1 MWPLPDS
8 LARSQLNMKSSSH
21 PKSRT
26 AIKMYPPTTVTN
38 LGCLAALAA
47 SLAVVGLVDAV
58 ELTFELPDNA
68 KECFFEVIEKGTEA
82 TLEFQVVTG
91 GHYDVDVTLTGPRKN
106 EMYKEVKKQYDSHTF
121 TADMTGEYK
130 ACFSNEFSTFSHK
143 LVYIDFQV
151 GEEDPLP
158 GVGEH
163 LTAMTQMESSSQEV
177 HENLNAIIDYQ
188 THHRLRETA
197 GRKSAEGLNERVMIW
212 SAFVTIA
219 ILFVGFGQ
227 VFVLK
232 SFFSEK
238 KPSALYGY
246 Q

>member
-1 MWPLPDS
+1 M
-8 LARSQLNMKSSSH
+8 NSS
-21 PKSRT
+21 
-26 AIKMYPPTTVTN
+26 N
-38 LGCLAALAA
+38 LVALAVA
-47 SLAVVGLVDAV
+47 FVFVGSTDAV

-106 EMYKEVKKQYDSHTF
+106 VLYKEVKKQYDSHTF

-238 KPSALYGY
+238 KPSQLYGY